1 MSSIRLA
8 TLLDAFEQVVYRFS
22 SESLQ
27 CDDLVGE
34 VLEMIEVGIFLD
46 PSLIDEGGDGLFGD
60 AVDVESILAHE
71 TSEFLQLLGGTV
83 GIGAMQRLRATL
95 AFDDVGWSVAHRTSL
110 WYLQD
115 ADALCYLDDFR
126 NNLVGLDDLQLG
138 ALSTDAQ
145 SLTLADVAE

>member
-1 MSSIRLA
+1 MSGIRLA
-8 TLLDAFEQVVYRFS
+8 TLLDAFEQVVYRLS

-95 AFDDVGWSVAHRTSL
+95 AFDDMG
-110 WYLQD
+110 
-115 ADALCYLDDFR
+115 
-126 NNLVGLDDLQLG
+126 
-138 ALSTDAQ
+138 
-145 SLTLADVAE
+145 